1 MENNNKS
8 WIAILLVIINAAG
21 LAIAGGQNGF
31 EVNRFSLF
39 AIAVA
44 IAFII
49 QWIVF
54 IPAYFLKTE
63 KFFDL
68 TGSITFITVTAVAVF
83 LSEKVDARSYLL
95 FGMVAIWALRLG
107 IFLFGRIKAAGED
120 RRFREIKKYFS
131 RFLMTWTIQG
141 LWVSF
146 SLAAALAAITS
157 IKRVDLGIFAVVGF
171 LVWLFGFVFEVIAD
185 RQKTL
190 FKADPS
196 NKDAFIQS
204 GLWAISRHPNYFGE
218 IVLWIGVAI
227 VALPILTGW
236 QWLTMISPIFIF
248 LLLTRISGVPMLEAR
263 ADEKWGGQEDYE
275 NYKAEISV
283 LFPKLPK
290 I

>member
-8 WIAILLVIINAAG
+8 WIAILLVIIIAAG

-131 RFLMTWTIQG
+131 RFL
-141 LWVSF
+141 
-146 SLAAALAAITS
+146 
-157 IKRVDLGIFAVVGF
+157 
-171 LVWLFGFVFEVIAD
+171 
-185 RQKTL
+185 
-190 FKADPS
+190 
-196 NKDAFIQS
+196 
-204 GLWAISRHPNYFGE
+204 
-218 IVLWIGVAI
+218 
-227 VALPILTGW
+227 
-236 QWLTMISPIFIF
+236 
-248 LLLTRISGVPMLEAR
+248 
-263 ADEKWGGQEDYE
+263 
-275 NYKAEISV
+275 
-283 LFPKLPK
+283 
-290 I
+290 